1 MSKSTSFK
9 SYCFD
14 TPTHRRIALAGPLKC
29 SVFIPMCSPFKTS
42 KIHNSSSGRTSNT
55 SSNSSSSNT
64 AEAIHINDS
73 ERQQDET
80 GTAL

>member
-1 MSKSTSFK
+1 
-9 SYCFD
+9 
-14 TPTHRRIALAGPLKC
+14 
-29 SVFIPMCSPFKTS
+29 MCSPFKTS